1 MVMVRN
7 TFPVSCLIVFWGPA
21 DLRLDVSADNIG
33 MSPINPGVYGWR
45 AFLGGAETG
54 EAGNLDI
61 QAGNTC
67 LFICDKDALAIRY
80 GCK

>member
-1 MVMVRN
+1 MLVRN

-21 DLRLDVSADNIG
+21 DLKLDASADNMAFSTID
-33 MSPINPGVYGWR
+33 PGVYGWR

-54 EAGNLDI
+54 EAGNLEI
-61 QAGNTC
+61 KSGNTC
-67 LFICDKDALAIRY
+67 IFICDKDALAVRY